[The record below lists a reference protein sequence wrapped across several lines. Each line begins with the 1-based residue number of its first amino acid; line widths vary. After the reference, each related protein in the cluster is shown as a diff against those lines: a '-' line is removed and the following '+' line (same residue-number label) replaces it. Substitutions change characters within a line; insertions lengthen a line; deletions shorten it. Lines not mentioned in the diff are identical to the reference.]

1 MTMKRPDFGAPTN
14 LSNVRRI
21 RELLANQLK
30 LLTLFLGGRQT
41 PPYAGL
47 TWCEARCEPPRALRS
62 SCVLVGFGF
71 PGEAPEL
78 ESLRSDCLL
87 ERQPGNVV
95 RRRTRR
101 CTQAREAAMGL
112 RDKAKWPG

>member
-1 MTMKRPDFGAPTN
+1 
-14 LSNVRRI
+14 
-21 RELLANQLK
+21 
-30 LLTLFLGGRQT
+30 
-41 PPYAGL
+41 
-47 TWCEARCEPPRALRS
+47 
-62 SCVLVGFGF
+62 VLVGFGF

-101 CTQAREAAMGL
+101 CTHAREAAMAL
-112 RDKAKWPG
+112 REKAKWPG